1 MKFWV
6 WPFGS
11 PAPSSEAHVAAAQ
24 AKRGLIDARNLHGKV
39 EQVAAV
45 AAEIKRV
52 NHIAAAVAKSIRGA

>member
-6 WPFGS
+6 WPFHRGGS
-11 PAPSSEAHVAAAQ
+11 TGEADVAVAQ
-24 AKRGLIDARNLHGKV
+24 ACRALADAKNLHGKV